1 MTRVEQNSAAPLVPT
16 ITVDGG
22 WPGLLQTQDWSVLEG
37 ALPGYLQGRRWFG
50 GKARRIA
57 SVRVRGS
64 VSVPHEAGVTPI
76 ILIQIT
82 YGEGAAETYALPLAF
97 AAGEGSWEMPRET
110 PSEAIVRLDAGAES
124 GIIYDALADQR
135 FRAALLD
142 AIGME
147 RRWQGADGELLAS
160 TTSAFQRLR
169 GPDNIVL
176 ASRIMRAEQSN
187 TSVVY
192 GDRLILKLFRRSE
205 GGTNPDLEIGRF
217 LTDQVAFGN
226 IPPVAGAIEYRPHSG
241 EPMTLAVL
249 QGFVPN
255 QGDAWQYTL
264 NALDDY
270 YQEAGD
276 LHHDP
281 EEHTS
286 LSTAELLELAD
297 HDVSGPARATLGDYA
312 ESARLLGQRTAELHL
327 ALAGDT
333 TDPAFAPE
341 PFTLEYQRT
350 IYQSLS
356 ALARQVFATLRAGV
370 DRLPPDL
377 QKDTRS
383 VLEREDDILA
393 RFAPVLER
401 PISAMRTRYHGDYH
415 LGQVLYTGDDF
426 FLIDFEGEPAR
437 PLHERRMKRSPLQDV
452 AGMLRS
458 FHYAAYAA
466 LLGQGARPAVSA
478 EEFTRLAPRARA
490 WQRWAG
496 ATFVS
501 GYLAAA
507 SDAPFIPQD
516 RDELQLLLD
525 IYLLEKAVYELGYEL
540 NNRPTWVSI
549 PAQGI
554 LQLLGE
560 RRT

>member
-1 MTRVEQNSAAPLVPT
+1 MARVEQNSAAPLVPS
-16 ITVDGG
+16 IAVDGG
-22 WPGLLQTQDWSVLEG
+22 WLGLLQTQDWSVLEG

-50 GKARRIA
+50 GKARSIS

-64 VSVPHEAGVTPI
+64 VPAPHETSVTPI
-76 ILIQIT
+76 ILVQVT
-82 YGEGAAETYALPLAF
+82 YVEGAAETYALPLAF
-97 AAGEGSWEMPRET
+97 VTSEGSHQMPRET
-110 PSEAIVRLDAGAES
+110 PNEAIVRLDAGTES
-124 GIIYDALADQR
+124 GIIYDALADPR
-135 FRAALLD
+135 FRAVLLD
-142 AIGME
+142 AIAME
-147 RRWQGADGELLAS
+147 RRWQGADGELQAS
-160 TTSAFQRLR
+160 ATSAFQRLR
-169 GPDNIVL
+169 GDDNIAL
-176 ASRIMRAEQSN
+176 PSRIMRAEQSN

-255 QGDAWQYTL
+255 QGDAWQHTL

-270 YQEAGD
+270 YKEAGAPK
-276 LHHDP
+276 HDT
-281 EEHTS
+281 EEQEP
-286 LSTAELLELAD
+286 LSTAALLQLTD
-297 HDVSGPARATLGDYA
+297 HDILGPARATLGDYA
-312 ESARLLGQRTAELHL
+312 DSARLLGQRTAELHL
-327 ALAGDT
+327 ALAGDAI
-333 TDPAFAPE
+333 DPAFAPE

-350 IYQSLS
+350 TYQSLS
-356 ALARQVFATLRAGV
+356 VLARQVFATLRAAV
-370 DRLPPDL
+370 DQLPAEL
-377 QKDTRS
+377 QQDARS

-393 RFAPVLER
+393 RFAPVRER

-437 PLHERRMKRSPLQDV
+437 PLRERRMKRSPLQDV

-466 LLGQGARPAVSA
+466 LLGQGARPAVSPD
-478 EEFTRLAPRARA
+478 EYTRLVPRARA
-490 WQRWAG
+490 WQRWAS
-496 ATFVS
+496 AAFVS

-507 SDAPFIPQD
+507 ADAPFIPRD
-516 RDELQLLLD
+516 REELQLLLD
-525 IYLLEKAVYELGYEL
+525 IYVLEKAVYELGYEL

-560 RRT
+560 